1 MSQKKYETLD
11 EYLDDLDGI
20 KEKIAKE
27 TEGMNTAEVL
37 AYFAKARSEAEK
49 LLGKKLIV
57 KRPRRKKRTASW

>member
-49 LLGKKLIV
+49 LLGKKTLA
-57 KRPRRKKRTASW
+57 KSSRPKKRAARQ